1 MGTGRK
7 TQTSHS
13 SGTQSFT
20 PNSVG
25 SSVCGRNLRKNQL
38 GGVIFGTN
46 NTTIKECLSKQLF
59 GLPVQHFSYVKN
71 IDPGL
76 PLFLFNY
83 SDRKLHGIFEAASSG
98 KMFIDPYGWTEG
110 GSARTQ
116 YPAQVQIH
124 VRLECQPLSEDKF
137 RGIIQDNYYTQKH
150 FWFELDHAQTNKLI
164 ALLSSLAIVP
174 GNSGPRNIP
183 KWTTISQYLPLHE
196 TPRQGEASK
205 TVESEIQQSAHSS
218 MRSDSTENV
227 SSLDGDIQTL
237 DTHVALKEAKQ
248 DYKDLIFT
256 KLKELSLHLETQKP
270 SLPDKVSDI
279 PDSNTVCFVEKST
292 LEAQAGLEK
301 KEENPSTPSEY
312 QYNISQLVQKVK
324 ELISFKKIQIE
335 WNNYLEQKLMEAEM
349 EIQYLKDRCKQL
361 ESARNIP
368 VSHVE
373 KIFMKSSTELHLDPK
388 DSLFLIGGFNGE
400 SWFKTMDMYSTSQK
414 AIKSLKPM
422 SSVRSYSSAVQLNG
436 EIYVFGGGNGHVWYD
451 TVESYNPIDD
461 NWTLWP
467 SLSQK
472 KGSLSGAAL
481 HGKIYAVGGGNGIE
495 CFSDVEMFDFE
506 IGQWILTRSML
517 DTRFAPA
524 AVEFNGALYATGGY
538 DGNDYLNSAERLD
551 PREHSW
557 TKIPNMNIKRGCH
570 SLVVLN
576 EKLYALGGF
585 DGIEMVSSV
594 DVFDPRLGA
603 WIMGEPMNHARGYC
617 AAAVVKESIYVFG
630 GVKVGETIV
639 DTVEKYKEGEG
650 WHEIL
655 TSEAVKRC
663 FLSAI
668 ACE

>member
-538 DGNDYLNSAERLD
+538 DGNDYL
-551 PREHSW
+551 
-557 TKIPNMNIKRGCH
+557 K
-570 SLVVLN
+570 
-576 EKLYALGGF
+576 YALGGF